1 MSSTCIWHGNV
12 VFAIPSIVQFQR
24 TASKT
29 FICLLTK
36 ILSGESSLNFLTLT
50 LLLTLTSLILHLI
63 QFQNKNIK
71 GTGGMKIRKNMV
83 RKFNYNKN
91 NLIKGWHFFHY
102 FRSLVSKRLRFFFT
116 KCHLKENTFFGK
128 KKLKIKT
135 FPLHHLFMSSA
146 GTLISIYVKYKHICR
161 LGIHVL

>member
-1 MSSTCIWHGNV
+1 
-12 VFAIPSIVQFQR
+12 
-24 TASKT
+24 
-29 FICLLTK
+29 
-36 ILSGESSLNFLTLT
+36 
-50 LLLTLTSLILHLI
+50 
-63 QFQNKNIK
+63 
-71 GTGGMKIRKNMV
+71 MV
-83 RKFNYNKN
+83 HKFNYNKN
-91 NLIKGWHFFHY
+91 NLKDEISSIISY
-102 FRSLVSKRLRFFFT
+102 TSLVSKRLRFLT

>member
-1 MSSTCIWHGNV
+1 M
-12 VFAIPSIVQFQR
+12 FAIPSIVQFQR

-36 ILSGESSLNFLTLT
+36 ILSGESSLNVLTLT

-91 NLIKGWHFFHY
+91 NLIKG
-102 FRSLVSKRLRFFFT
+102 
-116 KCHLKENTFFGK
+116 
-128 KKLKIKT
+128 
-135 FPLHHLFMSSA
+135 
-146 GTLISIYVKYKHICR
+146 
-161 LGIHVL
+161 